1 MLGIRD
7 VNRDLKRQFHN
18 VMLSIYERAKSE
30 CNYNATRFLQMVNEQ
45 GGLKAAKT
53 LLNSPGLSEGLIALW
68 ERKRLDISMEAT
80 ILKEPW
86 NTLFTKEELEIA
98 KKRLEELGYKP

>member
-1 MLGIRD
+1 M
-7 VNRDLKRQFHN
+7 NQDLKRQFHN
-18 VMLSIYERAKSE
+18 MMLSIYERAKSE

-45 GGLKAAKT
+45 GGLEAAKT
-53 LLNSPGLSEGLIALW
+53 LLNSSRLSEGLIALW
-68 ERKRLDISMEAT
+68 ECKRLDISMEAT

-98 KKRLEELGYKP
+98 KKRLEELGYNKPY